1 MRLLFSLLAAGF
13 LSISFVGT
21 STLRANET
29 SMAEGEEDLSKP
41 MTHTGEILKVNPIKG
56 TFTVEGRSFELSNSA
71 QIYVDHIKKTLNE
84 FKDGDKVEVVY
95 FFRKTGIHR
104 AVKLTRIQAGEPK
117 PPK

>member
-1 MRLLFSLLAAGF
+1 MRLLFSLLAASF
-13 LSISFVGT
+13 FCISFVAT
-21 STLRANET
+21 SPLRAHD
-29 SMAEGEEDLSKP
+29 AILADGEEDLSKP

-71 QIYVDHIKKTLNE
+71 QIYVDHLKKTLNE

-95 FFRKTGIHR
+95 FFRKNGIHR

-117 PPK
+117 PAK